1 MDAGPDAEQARGFLD
16 ALWCD
21 LREGLSS
28 HLPYAA
34 VSMTLVVLSIPVGA
48 VFVGSGSDL
57 SGLPLSPFTSVVL
70 PQERTAAELLG
81 SDVDLFSLLVIGAAT
96 LGVLTVLGLV
106 TQGLVAGY
114 FISASLGDLGT
125 GLLVVALIPHGL
137 PKLVGLALAAA
148 VSLRLVGAG
157 IGWLVGFR
165 GRFLDNREWRQT
177 GLVLLCAFLSLAL
190 AALIEAHVTF
200 RLIDVL
206 F

>member
-1 MDAGPDAEQARGFLD
+1 MDAEQARELLD
-16 ALWCD
+16 ALRCD
-21 LREGLSS
+21 LREGVAS

-34 VSMTLVVLSIPVGA
+34 VSGALVALSVPIGA
-48 VFVGSGSDL
+48 VFIGNGSEL
-57 SGLPLSPFTSVVL
+57 SGLPLSSFVSVVL
-70 PQERTAAELLG
+70 PQERTATELLG
-81 SDVDLFSLLVIGAAT
+81 SDMDLFSLLVIGAVT

-114 FISASLGDLGT
+114 FIAASLGDLGP
-125 GLLVVALIPHGL
+125 GLLVVALVPHGL
-137 PKLVGLALAAA
+137 PKLFGFALAAA

-177 GLVLLCAFLSLAL
+177 GLVLLCGFLSLGL
-190 AALIEAHVTF
+190 AALIEAHLTF
-200 RLIDVL
+200 RLVELL